1 MRSCARFVALAFAAG
16 MLLAS
21 APTAVTAARAEEAG
35 RAEHQEALPPAL
47 APRAEHEE
55 VKPAHTEHDEAKP
68 ARAEHEEAKPARAC
82 LNQKERRA
90 EMETGHLVRLDAA
103 MRVARARMPGT
114 VVRARLCRGPEG
126 LLYVLTVL
134 AHDGK
139 VARLTVDAVKGT
151 LVGGL

>member
-1 MRSCARFVALAFAAG
+1 MRSCARFAALAFAAS

-35 RAEHQEALPPAL
+35 RAEHEEASP
-47 APRAEHEE
+47 PRAEREE
-55 VKPAHTEHDEAKP
+55 IKP
-68 ARAEHEEAKPARAC
+68 ARTEHEEAKPARAC

-90 EMETGHLVRLDAA
+90 EMETGHLVRFDAA

-114 VVRARLCRGPEG
+114 VVGARLCRGPTG